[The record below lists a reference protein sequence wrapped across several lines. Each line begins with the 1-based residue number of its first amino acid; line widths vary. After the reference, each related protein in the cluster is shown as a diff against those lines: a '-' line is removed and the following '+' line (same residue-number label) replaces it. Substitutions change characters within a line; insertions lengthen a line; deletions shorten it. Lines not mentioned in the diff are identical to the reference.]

1 MAVASLPAER
11 DDGNVEYKL
20 RVTGVGGRELEK
32 LASQMKYRLDEGGG
46 EAFYEIGVADD
57 GEIIGL
63 PEEQL
68 YESID
73 NLRKAAGI
81 IGAKLKILRVE
92 RGRRGFIA
100 EIHVRYSRDDRYP
113 VFVTIPLL
121 GNVDSGKSSLIGVLT
136 TGVLDDGN
144 GSAMRRV
151 ARFLHEVKSGRTSS
165 ISTHLLG
172 FDDNGEPVN
181 YELLS
186 PLDEAQIF
194 MRSAK
199 ILCFVDLAGHERYLR
214 TTLKGVLGR
223 KPDYAILTVA
233 ANAGIIGMAKEHL
246 GVAIALK
253 LPVVIVVTKID
264 LVDRSKVD
272 ETISDICRL
281 IKMPGV
287 NRIPFIVKSR
297 DDAVVA
303 ARTVTS
309 ERVTPIFKVS
319 NTTGEGLDLLRFF
332 LDIIPP
338 RLRWDEYM
346 RMPFLMY
353 IDDKFDVKGVGL
365 VVSGLTVQ
373 GMVKTGDILQLG
385 PFSDGSLRLVRVKS
399 IHVCRMPVDEAY
411 AGQDVCLAIANVD
424 YDEVEKGMT
433 LAGEGV
439 NVKPVWMFESRIT
452 VLHHPTTIRRGYNAT
467 IHLHTIRE
475 AVEFIDME
483 REPLRTGDTAYVKL
497 RFKYRPRFVRIGD
510 NFVFREGRT
519 RGIGY
524 ITSIL

>member
-1 MAVASLPAER
+1 MTAINLPAER
-11 DDGNVEYKL
+11 DEGNVEYKL
-20 RVTGVGGRELEK
+20 RVTGVGRRELER
-32 LASQMKYRLDEGGG
+32 LASQMKYRLEEGGG
-46 EAFYEIGVADD
+46 EAFYEIGVTDD
-57 GEIIGL
+57 GEPIGL
-63 PEEQL
+63 SKEQL
-68 YESID
+68 DESIA
-73 NLRKAAGI
+73 NLEKAAGI
-81 IGAKLKILRVE
+81 IGAKLKILRIE
-92 RGRRGFIA
+92 RGRKGLVA
-100 EIHVRYSRDDRYP
+100 EVHVRYSREDRYP

-136 TGVLDDGN
+136 TGLLDDGN
-144 GSAMRRV
+144 GLAMKRV

-181 YELLS
+181 YKLLS
-186 PLDEAQIF
+186 PLDEAEIF
-194 MRSAK
+194 LKSAK

-233 ANAGIIGMAKEHL
+233 ANAGMVGMAREHL

-253 LPVVIVVTKID
+253 LPVIIVVTKID
-264 LVDRSKVD
+264 LVDRFKID
-272 ETISDICRL
+272 ETVSDICRL
-281 IKMPGV
+281 LKMPGV
-287 NRIPFIVKSR
+287 NRIPFIIRNR
-297 DDAVVA
+297 DDAIVA
-303 ARTVTS
+303 AKTIVS
-309 ERVTPIFKVS
+309 ERVTPIFKIS
-319 NTTGEGLDLLRFF
+319 NTTGEGLDLIRFF
-332 LDIIPP
+332 LDIVPP
-338 RLRWDEYM
+338 RLRWDEYV

-365 VVSGLTVQ
+365 VVSGLAIQ
-373 GMVKTGDILQLG
+373 GVVKVGDVLQLG
-385 PFSDGSLRLVRVKS
+385 PFSDGSFRLVRVKS
-399 IHVCRMPVDEAY
+399 IHVCRIPVDEAY
-411 AGQDVCLAIANVD
+411 SGQDVCLAITNAE

-439 NVKPVWMFESRIT
+439 NLKPVWIFESRIT

-475 AVEFIDME
+475 AVEFVDME

-497 RFKYRPRFVRIGD
+497 RFKYKPRFVRIGD

-524 ITSIL
+524 ITSIV